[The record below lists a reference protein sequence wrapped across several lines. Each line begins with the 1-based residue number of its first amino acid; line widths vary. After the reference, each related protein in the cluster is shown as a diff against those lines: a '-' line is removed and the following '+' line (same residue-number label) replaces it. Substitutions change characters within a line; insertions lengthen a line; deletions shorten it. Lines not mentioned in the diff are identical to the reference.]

1 MTNTAAETHDSPLK
15 GIGFLIAGV
24 FVFSLQDVIIKW
36 ISGSYPVHQIVF
48 IRSIFAVIP
57 ILFIAHFEGGFHIL
71 RTHHH
76 VLHIIRSLLMFF
88 AYICFY
94 LSLAVLPLAETV
106 SLFFASPLFITI
118 LAVIVLNEKVGLG
131 GWIAVLIG
139 FCGVI
144 VMLKPG
150 VKMINP
156 AGLLALLAAFF
167 YATGSIITRRLGKT
181 ESGLSLAFYPIIL
194 YLVFSTIVAITLNY
208 SSISK
213 NSDPNLAFL
222 IREWQF
228 PSQVDL
234 FLLVFTGMIAAAGFY
249 FLSQAYRLAQPSTIA
264 PFEYIAVPL
273 SVVWGYVVWKDILE
287 PQSIIGLV
295 LIVGS
300 GLYIFGRKKTFVSK
314 YVLSIFKIKIRR

>member
-1 MTNTAAETHDSPLK
+1 MTTTAAETHDSPLK

-36 ISGSYPVHQIVF
+36 ISGSYPIHQIVF
-48 IRSIFAVIP
+48 IRSIFAIIP

-71 RTHHH
+71 STRHH
-76 VLHIIRSLLMFF
+76 VLHLIRSLLMFT
-88 AYICFY
+88 AYLCFY

-118 LAVIVLNEKVGLG
+118 LAVIVLNEKVGIG

-150 VKMINP
+150 AEMINP

-167 YATGSIITRRLGKT
+167 YATVSIITRRLGKT
-181 ESGLSLAFYPIIL
+181 ESGLSLAFYPTML
-194 YLVFSTIVAITLNY
+194 YIVFSTVVAITVNY
-208 SSISK
+208 SSLTE
-213 NSDPNLAFL
+213 NSDPNLVFL
-222 IREWQF
+222 VRDWQI

-234 FLLVFTGMIAAAGFY
+234 FLLILTGLIAAGGFY
-249 FLSQAYRLAQPSTIA
+249 FLSQAYRLAKPSTIA

>member
-1 MTNTAAETHDSPLK
+1 MTAAAESHDSPLK

-24 FVFSLQDVIIKW
+24 FIFSIQDVIIKW
-36 ISGSYPVHQIVF
+36 ISGNYPVHQIVF

-57 ILFIAHFEGGFHIL
+57 FLIIVHFEGGVHVL
-71 RTHHH
+71 RTRHFALH
-76 VLHIIRSLLMFF
+76 VIRSLLMFTS
-88 AYICFY
+88 YICFY

-106 SLFFASPLFITI
+106 TLFFASPLFITI
-118 LAVIVLNEKVGLG
+118 LAVIVLNEKVGAG
-131 GWIAVLIG
+131 GWIAVVIG

-144 VMLKPG
+144 VMLKPEAEL
-150 VKMINP
+150 INP
-156 AGLLALLAAFF
+156 AGLLALMAAFF
-167 YATGSIITRRLGKT
+167 YATCSIITRRLGKT
-181 ESGLSLAFYPIIL
+181 ESGLSLAFYPTIL
-194 YLVFSTIVAITLNY
+194 YIVFSTIVAVTLNF

-228 PSQVDL
+228 PSRVDL
-234 FLLVFTGMIAAAGFY
+234 FLLVITGGIAAAGFY

-264 PFEYIAVPL
+264 PFEYVAVPM
-273 SVVWGYVVWKDILE
+273 SVVLGYVVWNDILE

-300 GLYIFGRKKTFVSK
+300 GLYIFGRKKTFASK
-314 YVLSIFKIKIRR
+314 HVLSIFKIKIRR

>member
-1 MTNTAAETHDSPLK
+1 MTTAAETHDSPLK

-24 FVFSLQDVIIKW
+24 FVFSIQDVIIKW
-36 ISGSYPVHQIVF
+36 ISGNYPVHQIVF

-57 ILFIAHFEGGFHIL
+57 ILVIAHFEGGFHVL
-71 RTHHH
+71 RTHQH
-76 VLHIIRSLLMFF
+76 VLHVIRSLLMFTS
-88 AYICFY
+88 YTCFY

-150 VKMINP
+150 AKVINP
-156 AGLLALLAAFF
+156 AGLLALLAA
-167 YATGSIITRRLGKT
+167 TCSIITRRLGKT
-181 ESGLSLAFYPIIL
+181 ESGLSLAFYPTIL
-194 YLVFSTIVAITLNY
+194 YIVFSTIVAITLHH
-208 SSISK
+208 SSITK

-234 FLLVFTGMIAAAGFY
+234 FLLVITGLIAAAGFY

-273 SVVWGYVVWKDILE
+273 SLVWGYVVWKDILE
-287 PQSIIGLV
+287 FQSIVGIV

-300 GLYIFGRKKTFVSK
+300 GLYILGRKKTFLSK
-314 YVLSIFKIKIRR
+314 FVLSIFKIKIRR

>member
-1 MTNTAAETHDSPLK
+1 MTTTAAESHDSPLK

-24 FVFSLQDVIIKW
+24 FVFSIQDVIIKW
-36 ISGSYPVHQIVF
+36 ISGTYPVHQIVF

-57 ILFIAHFEGGFHIL
+57 ILAIAHFEGGFHVL

-76 VLHIIRSLLMFF
+76 VLHVIRSLLMFA
-88 AYICFY
+88 AYTCFY
-94 LSLAVLPLAETV
+94 LSIAVLPLAETV
-106 SLFFASPLFITI
+106 TLFFASPLFITI

-131 GWIAVLIG
+131 GWVAVLIG

-150 VKMINP
+150 AEMINP

-167 YATGSIITRRLGKT
+167 YATSSIITRRLGKT
-181 ESGLSLAFYPIIL
+181 ESGLSLAFYPIML
-194 YLVFSTIVAITLNY
+194 YIVFSSIVAITLNY

-222 IREWQF
+222 IRDWQF
-228 PSQVDL
+228 LSQVDL
-234 FLLVFTGMIAAAGFY
+234 FLLVFTGLIAAAGFY

-273 SVVWGYVVWKDILE
+273 SVVWGYVVWQDILE

-314 YVLSIFKIKIRR
+314 HVLSIFKIKIRR